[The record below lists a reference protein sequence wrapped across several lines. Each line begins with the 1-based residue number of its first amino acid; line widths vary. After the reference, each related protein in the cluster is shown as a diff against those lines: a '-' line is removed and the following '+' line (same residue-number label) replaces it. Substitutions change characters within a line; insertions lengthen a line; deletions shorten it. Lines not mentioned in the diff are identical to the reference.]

1 MKPTRR
7 LRLIAH
13 WNRQAGRAVPD
24 AWTASSRPWV
34 CSRAAG
40 AVLDVCVGDGRNLPH
55 YPAGVSVTGVDWSPA
70 MVEAS
75 RRMAER
81 LGMPADIRVADAE
94 RLPFPD
100 GRFDTVVATF
110 ALCCVPDERA
120 ALAEM
125 VRVLKPGGSLLL
137 ADTVASSNPLA
148 RLLEH
153 ASDLISVPMEGHHQT
168 RRPLPV
174 VESLGLRVVEV
185 EEEHWRMIERL
196 RAIKP

>member
-1 MKPTRR
+1 
-7 LRLIAH
+7 
-13 WNRQAGRAVPD
+13 
-24 AWTASSRPWV
+24 
-34 CSRAAG
+34 
-40 AVLDVCVGDGRNLPH
+40 
-55 YPAGVSVTGVDWSPA
+55 